1 MIYETWTEED
11 QALLTEKLAEATEAV
26 RECVR
31 LADQLLHRTAP
42 DEAQRERD
50 SIASSNRALAC
61 NKILRPLAD
70 KALRIHEAKEAAA
83 KKATAEA

>member
-11 QALLTEKLAEATEAV
+11 QALLDEILAEATEAV
-26 RECVR
+26 RESVR

-70 KALRIHEAKEAAA
+70 KALRIHEAAA
-83 KKATAEA
+83 KKAKAEAEA